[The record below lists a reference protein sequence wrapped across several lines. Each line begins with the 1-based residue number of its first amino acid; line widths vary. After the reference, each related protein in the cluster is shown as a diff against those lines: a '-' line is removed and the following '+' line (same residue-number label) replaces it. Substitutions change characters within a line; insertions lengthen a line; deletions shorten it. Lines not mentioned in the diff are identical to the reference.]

1 MKKLTKENAIEKMN
15 DLGSRRIPFLFII
28 DFLTQSP
35 IVIPFEAIDSTRIL
49 YDVQGVSNYASIP
62 VPQPQIISKKYPISF
77 ERYTAAFKNVTRNI
91 REGNSYL
98 LNLTFPTRIEINKDL
113 REIFCVSKARY
124 KLWVEDRL
132 VVFSPESFVQIKDCT
147 ISSYP
152 MKGTIDASREHAR
165 EIILNDQKEIAEH
178 TTIVDLI
185 RNDLSIIAS
194 NVGVESFRYIE
205 QISTNE
211 KKLLQVSS
219 KITGILQ
226 KDYYTQIG
234 TLLFKLLPAGSISGA
249 PKKKTLEIILES
261 EQYDRGY
268 YTGVF
273 GIFDGSTL
281 DSGVMIRYIENIDGV
296 LYYKSG
302 GGITSLSTVES
313 EYQEMID
320 KVYVPIN

>member
-1 MKKLTKENAIEKMN
+1 MKRLTKEEAIDVMN
-15 DLGSRRIPFLFII
+15 DLGSRRLPYLFII
-28 DFLTQSP
+28 DFLMQSP
-35 IVIPFEAIDSTRIL
+35 IVLPLDVIDHTGIL
-49 YDVQGVSNYASIP
+49 YDVQGVSNYTSVP
-62 VPQPQIISKKYPISF
+62 VSQPQIMSTKYPIPF
-77 ERYTAAFKNVTRNI
+77 ERYAAAFENVTRNI

-113 REIFCVSKARY
+113 REIFFLSKAKY
-124 KLWVEDRL
+124 KLWIENQF
-132 VVFSPESFVQIKDCT
+132 VVFSPEPFVQIHDRI

-152 MKGTIDASREHAR
+152 MKGTIDASKEHAR
-165 EIILNDQKEIAEH
+165 EIILNDEKERAEH

-194 NVGVESFRYIE
+194 DVRVESYRYIE

-211 KKLLQVSS
+211 KDLLQVSS
-219 KITGILQ
+219 KITGVVQ
-226 KDYYTQIG
+226 PDYHTQIG
-234 TLLFKLLPAGSISGA
+234 TLLFTLLPAGSISGA

-273 GIFDGSTL
+273 GIFDGHTL
-281 DSGVMIRYIENIDGV
+281 DSGVMIRFIENIDGV

-302 GGITSLSTVES
+302 GGITSLSTVEL

-320 KVYVPIN
+320 KVYVPAY

>member
-1 MKKLTKENAIEKMN
+1 MKKLTKEDAIEKMN

-35 IVIPFEAIDSTRIL
+35 IVIPLEAIDSTRIL

-77 ERYTAAFKNVTRNI
+77 ERYAAAFKNVTRNI

-124 KLWVEDRL
+124 KLWVEDRF
-132 VVFSPESFVQIKDCT
+132 VVFSPESFVQIKDYT

-152 MKGTIDASREHAR
+152 MKGTIDASGEHAR

-219 KITGILQ
+219 KITYKRTTIL
-226 KDYYTQIG
+226 KLEHSCSSCCRPA
-234 TLLFKLLPAGSISGA
+234 LLAERPRKKPWKLFWKVSNMTADITPVCSGS
-249 PKKKTLEIILES
+249 L
-261 EQYDRGY
+261 
-268 YTGVF
+268 
-273 GIFDGSTL
+273 
-281 DSGVMIRYIENIDGV
+281 
-296 LYYKSG
+296 
-302 GGITSLSTVES
+302 TVVRW
-313 EYQEMID
+313 IAAL
-320 KVYVPIN
+320 

>member
-1 MKKLTKENAIEKMN
+1 MKKLSKEEAIKTMN
-15 DLGSRRIPFLFII
+15 DFGSRRLPFLFII
-28 DFLTQSP
+28 DFLMQSP
-35 IVIPFEAIDSTRIL
+35 VVIPLNAIDPAGIL
-49 YDVQGVSNYASIP
+49 YDVQGISNSSSVPVS
-62 VPQPQIISKKYPISF
+62 QPQIMLKKYPISF
-77 ERYTAAFKNVTRNI
+77 KRYAAAFENVIRNI

-98 LNLTFPTRIEINKDL
+98 LNLTFPTRIEVNRDL
-113 REIFCVSKARY
+113 RDIFFSCKAKY
-124 KLWVEDRL
+124 KLLIENQF
-132 VVFSPESFVQIKDCT
+132 VVFSPESFIQIRDRT

-152 MKGTIDASREHAR
+152 MKGTIDASGENAK
-165 EIILNDQKEIAEH
+165 EIILNDEKEIAEH

-185 RNDLSIIAS
+185 RNDIGIIAS
-194 NVGVESFRYIE
+194 NIQVESFRYID

-211 KKLLQVSS
+211 KNLLQVSS
-219 KITGILQ
+219 KITGVLQ
-226 KDYYTQIG
+226 SDYYTKIG

-261 EQYDRGY
+261 ERYNRGY

-273 GIFDGSTL
+273 GIFDGNTL
-281 DSGVMIRYIENIDGV
+281 DSGVMIRFIENIDGV

-302 GGITSLSTVES
+302 GGITSLSAVDL

>member
-1 MKKLTKENAIEKMN
+1 MEKLSKEEAIKTMN
-15 DLGSRRIPFLFII
+15 DFGARRLPFLFII
-28 DFLTQSP
+28 DFLMQSP
-35 IVIPFEAIDSTRIL
+35 IVIPLNVIDPASIL
-49 YDVQGVSNYASIP
+49 YDIQGFSNSSSVPVSK
-62 VPQPQIISKKYPISF
+62 PQIKLKKYPISF
-77 ERYTAAFKNVTRNI
+77 KRYAAAFKNVTRNI

-98 LNLTFPTRIEINKDL
+98 LNLTFPTRIEINMDIRDVFFL
-113 REIFCVSKARY
+113 CKAKY
-124 KLWVEDRL
+124 KLLIENQF
-132 VVFSPESFVQIKDCT
+132 VVFSPESFVQIRDRT

-152 MKGTIDASREHAR
+152 MKGTIDASGENAR
-165 EIILNDQKEIAEH
+165 EIILNDEKETAEH

-185 RNDLSIIAS
+185 RNDLGIIAS
-194 NVGVESFRYIE
+194 NIQVEAFRYID

-211 KKLLQVSS
+211 KNLLQVSS
-219 KITGILQ
+219 KITGVLQ
-226 KDYYTQIG
+226 SDYYTKIG

-261 EQYDRGY
+261 ERYNRGY

-273 GIFDGSTL
+273 GIFDGNTL
-281 DSGVMIRYIENIDGV
+281 DSGVMIRFIENIDGV

-302 GGITSLSTVES
+302 GGITSMSTVDL